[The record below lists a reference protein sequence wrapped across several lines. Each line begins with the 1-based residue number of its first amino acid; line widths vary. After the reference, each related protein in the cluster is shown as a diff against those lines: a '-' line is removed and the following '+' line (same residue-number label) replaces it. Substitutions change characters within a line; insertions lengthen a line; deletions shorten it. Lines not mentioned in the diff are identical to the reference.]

1 MLIDNIIELNR
12 KKIKMK
18 TIEEYFINNNIKD
31 KNLYNLLE
39 VLNLTN
45 MDIVRFVSKFNILI
59 NTKIDDEKEIAK
71 AIAEFIKDEK
81 NDEILRRF
89 GLYSNSDTIH
99 KHHYFEESQL
109 ESYADKY
116 DDYLDKKNEKIL
128 K

>member
-45 MDIVRFVSKFNILI
+45 MDIVRFVSKFNRLI

>member
-45 MDIVRFVSKFNILI
+45 MDIVRFVSKFNRLI

-89 GLYSNSDTIH
+89 GLYGNSDLIH
-99 KHHYFEESQL
+99 KHHYFEESQI

>member
-45 MDIVRFVSKFNILI
+45 MDIVRFVSKFNRLI
-59 NTKIDDEKEIAK
+59 NTKIDDEKEIAM